1 MAFSKTTFV
10 DNQTVIDAATMN
22 AIQDELIRVAGL
34 LGKDIQSAVI
44 NDSGHL
50 ILTLTDGTT
59 LDAGVAKG
67 AKGDP
72 GAVGL
77 PGLVIGSTRPTAGN
91 HPVWLDIS
99 GDEVDTEGLGITGA
113 TVDQI
118 AKISAV
124 DDNGNPTA
132 WEPVDMPSGGAAEEY
147 ELIFAD
153 TVTEDAAGYSRD
165 TDANGN
171 TFALKKA
178 ILIVFT
184 PPYDESD
191 TSYGRCVG
199 FVPTVRWGHDK
210 IGSLR
215 DPIKSSAGGTG
226 RYEVIFAEV
235 IMGYQVCTAKF
246 ESQNTTNAFS
256 VMQGVISAGT
266 TGLQFVSDATK
277 LMQFYNPTGNM
288 TCVKIAGYASPI
300 IAKNTQIKL
309 YGVRA

>member
-1 MAFSKTTFV
+1 MA
-10 DNQTVIDAATMN
+10 
-22 AIQDELIRVAGL
+22 
-34 LGKDIQSAVI
+34 
-44 NDSGHL
+44 
-50 ILTLTDGTT
+50 LTDQVIMPGADYQAAANQVRALNGTT
-59 LDAGVAKG
+59 ATLKSGEMVTALEGANDTVASQTTQINALIQQANNLPDAG
-67 AKGDP
+67 
-72 GAVGL
+72 
-77 PGLVIGSTRPTAGN
+77 GSGTDLA
-91 HPVWLDIS
+91 
-99 GDEVDTEGLGITGA
+99 LGITGA
-113 TVDQI
+113 TVGQI
-118 AKISAV
+118 AKITAV
-124 DDNGNPTA
+124 GADGKPTA
-132 WEPVDMPSGGAAEEY
+132 WTPVDMPSGGASEEY
-147 ELIFAD
+147 ELIFTD
-153 TVTEDAAGYSRD
+153 TVTENAAGYFRD

-184 PPYDESD
+184 PPYEEIDA
-191 TSYGRCVG
+191 SYGRCVG
-199 FVPTVRWGHDK
+199 FVPTVRWGIDN

-246 ESQNTTNAFS
+246 ESQNTANAFS
-256 VMQGVISAGT
+256 VMQGVLSAGT

-277 LMQFYNPTGNM
+277 LMQVYNPTGNM

>member
-1 MAFSKTTFV
+1 MA
-10 DNQTVIDAATMN
+10 
-22 AIQDELIRVAGL
+22 
-34 LGKDIQSAVI
+34 
-44 NDSGHL
+44 
-50 ILTLTDGTT
+50 LTDQVIMPGADYQAAANQVRALNGTT
-59 LDAGVAKG
+59 ATLKSSEMVTALEGANTEVTTQTAKINALIQQAENLPDAG
-67 AKGDP
+67 
-72 GAVGL
+72 
-77 PGLVIGSTRPTAGN
+77 GSGGT
-91 HPVWLDIS
+91 DIA
-99 GDEVDTEGLGITGA
+99 LGITGA
-113 TVDQI
+113 TVGQI
-118 AKISAV
+118 AKITAV
-124 DDNGNPTA
+124 DSDGMPTA
-132 WEPVDMPSGGAAEEY
+132 WTPVDMPSGGASEEY

-184 PPYDESD
+184 PPYEESN

-199 FVPTVRWGHDK
+199 FVPTLRWGHDN

-226 RYEVIFAEV
+226 RYDVIFAEV
-235 IMGYQVCTAKF
+235 IMGYQVCTAKY
-246 ESQNTTNAFS
+246 ESNNTSTAFAAVKGTMNA
-256 VMQGVISAGT
+256 GE

-277 LMQFYNPTGNM
+277 LMQFYNPAGNM